1 MTALNKNLD
10 ELGVT
15 KRLLELIGK
24 MDDEE
29 RENLL
34 KEIEGRPFY
43 WKRGHER
50 KPYFSLVDYYAQ
62 ERIFSDF
69 IQNISAGGIFISTTR
84 SLSVGEELLLAFL
97 IPVFQEHA
105 TIPGEIAWIGRHGAG
120 VRFKT
125 IDHVLK
131 TKIQD
136 AVEMIT

>member
-10 ELGVT
+10 GLEVK

-29 RENLL
+29 RESLL

-43 WKRGHER
+43 WKRDYDR

-69 IQNISAGGIFISTTR
+69 IQNISAGGIFISTSR
-84 SLSVGEELLLAFL
+84 PLSVGEELLLAFL

-105 TIPGEIAWIGRHGAG
+105 TIPGEIAWTGKHGAG
-120 VRFKT
+120 IRFKT
-125 IDHVLK
+125 IDHGLK
-131 TKIQD
+131 TKIQE